1 MAGDIMSIVFGE
13 AQDIAGQIMQNSKKV
28 DDAVSKVRSTMGITI
43 TPGMFE
49 GQGAEA
55 FSQFIM
61 TKYIPDIMALIAAIA
76 GMGGGVTGGLDIF
89 GKADS
94 SALSQVQGVADMLNF
109 F

>member
-1 MAGDIMSIVFGE
+1 MADYMNIIFGE
-13 AQDIAGQIMQNSKKV
+13 CQGIQSTIMQQSKLA
-28 DDAVSKVRSTMGITI
+28 DDAVSKIRSTMGITL

-55 FSQFIM
+55 FSQYIL

-76 GMGGGVTGGLDIF
+76 GMSTGMGSGLDMF
-89 GKADS
+89 GKSDS
-94 SALSQVQGVADMLNF
+94 SAFSQVSGIAEQFNF

>member
-1 MAGDIMSIVFGE
+1 MSDLMSIVFGE
-13 AQDIAGQIMQNSKKV
+13 AQDIAGQIMQQSKRV
-28 DDAVSKVRSTMGITI
+28 DDTVSKIKSTMGITL

-55 FSQFIM
+55 FSQFIL

-76 GMGGGVTGGLDIF
+76 GMGGGVTNGLDIF
-89 GKADS
+89 GKADG
-94 SALSQVQGVADMLNF
+94 SALSQVQGVADSLNF